1 MKFTAGLV
9 LAVIATAVVHAGN
22 SSMQQALRTESVPNS
37 ASVDSSESDELDTT
51 CDFKCLQVMK
61 PVTDENGVTYP
72 NECMKLAVNCREKKG
87 KTFDASPLNDDAGD
101 KSAQKKNKGYFLQND
116 MLNLSDGSGT
126 SSSSSDEESLGFSCP
141 DACPDVYDPV
151 TDEYGNTFPS
161 ECHRKAEMCK
171 GPKKDANTLDQ

>member
-22 SSMQQALRTESVPNS
+22 SSMQKALRTESVPNS

-72 NECMKLAVNCREKKG
+72 NECMKFAVN
-87 KTFDASPLNDDAGD
+87 
-101 KSAQKKNKGYFLQND
+101 Y
-116 MLNLSDGSGT
+116 
-126 SSSSSDEESLGFSCP
+126 
-141 DACPDVYDPV
+141 VYDPV